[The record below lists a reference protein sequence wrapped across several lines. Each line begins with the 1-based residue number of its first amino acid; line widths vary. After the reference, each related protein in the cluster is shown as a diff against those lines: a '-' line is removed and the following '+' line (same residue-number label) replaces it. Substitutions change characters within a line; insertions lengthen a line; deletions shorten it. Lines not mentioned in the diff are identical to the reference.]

1 METQNRREK
10 LLTQQGA
17 KTQKHL
23 SLLKF
28 FQCLSILLYV
38 LYIHRAI
45 TLSLCTCSQ
54 THTQVTITTIFVI
67 NTYQNG
73 GKKKKKKHLAKETE
87 GKLNC
92 KIEEA
97 GKLHVA
103 FVYVLLNDLQFSVV
117 IYRVLV
123 THAWCVRERVSMFVY
138 TVYSVNLFVSAVYIK
153 SWCNSLLIN
162 QVHFTKTQ
170 SLTIFLT

>member
-1 METQNRREK
+1 MCRLGQEHIYMNAKQEDMETQNRREK

-97 GKLHVA
+97 DKLHVG
-103 FVYVLLNDLQFSVV
+103 FVYALLNDLQFSVV
-117 IYRVLV
+117 IDRELV
-123 THAWCVRERVSMFVY
+123 THAWHVRERVSLFVN
-138 TVYSVNLFVSAVYIK
+138 TVYSVNLFVSAVYI
-153 SWCNSLLIN
+153 
-162 QVHFTKTQ
+162 
-170 SLTIFLT
+170 